1 MLHGLFIASLIITGY
16 QLIKEACEPTVP
28 AENWTN
34 KELYHQDMMNGV
46 SVEERMKNVK
56 NGRYKLVK
64 NYPEPH
70 RDPESGKII
79 IENNLLYK
87 SDLKEYGAVQT
98 MKWVKQGKY
107 NLTPEE
113 LEKEHKRL
121 DEEYKKLYE
130 LSRRNK
136 F

>member
-1 MLHGLFIASLIITGY
+1 MFGLLGLVSILGTGY
-16 QLIKEACEPTVP
+16 QLIKEACEPTIP
-28 AENWTN
+28 AENWAN
-34 KELYHQDMMNGV
+34 KELYHKDLMSGM

-56 NGRYKLVK
+56 NGKYKLVE

-70 RDPESGKII
+70 KDKNGKII

-113 LEKEHKRL
+113 LEKEHQRL

-130 LSRRNK
+130 LSRKTRRY
-136 F
+136 

>member
-1 MLHGLFIASLIITGY
+1 MFGLLGLVSMLGTGY
-16 QLIKEACEPTVP
+16 QLIKEACEPTIP
-28 AENWTN
+28 SENWAN
-34 KELYHQDMMNGV
+34 KELYHKDLMSGM

-56 NGRYKLVK
+56 NGKYKLVE

-70 RDPESGKII
+70 KDKNGKII
-79 IENNLLYK
+79 VENNLLYK

-107 NLTPEE
+107 NLTPED

-130 LSRRNK
+130 LSRKTRRY
-136 F
+136 